1 MSRSAGA
8 AAVPAFAP
16 QILEG
21 KLRGLA
27 VVSSDRSSIFR
38 DIPTVREATGLDVD
52 GFPTWYG
59 FFAPTGTPPEI
70 VARLEENI
78 LSIMQDG
85 PVVGKMR
92 ALGNDVIFK
101 GSKAFA
107 EEIALEIAMFKR
119 VIERGDITI

>member
-1 MSRSAGA
+1 
-8 AAVPAFAP
+8 
-16 QILEG
+16 
-21 KLRGLA
+21 
-27 VVSSDRSSIFR
+27 
-38 DIPTVREATGLDVD
+38 
-52 GFPTWYG
+52 
-59 FFAPTGTPPEI
+59 
-70 VARLEENI
+70 LEENI

-119 VIERGDITI
+119 VIERGDITIQR